1 MWKISSIDANVLWCV
16 HSLLRCAF
24 SWNVFDSNSD
34 LQCVA
39 SLACRLGSRLTQRAC
54 TVKTRSNCF
63 NLDTFRSQKGVCLV
77 CLTVLVRIR
86 LLSIFL
92 HWFMTLPWER
102 LPKVQSCTGLNA
114 FYCHGLKKQ
123 QQLTLYSV
131 YIMWLAM
138 RVVVMQQ
145 APVDDWA
152 KDQSVATARP
162 HPVCL
167 PFSITK
173 VLCQSNAW
181 NHETELWHSMC
192 FRMASSC

>member
-1 MWKISSIDANVLWCV
+1 MQTCFDVSSPCLDVPFPGMCLIPTVTSSALLPWPVGLVLGWP
-16 HSLLRCAF
+16 SEPAQSKPRGPTA
-24 SWNVFDSNSD
+24 SD
-34 LQCVA
+34 C
-39 SLACRLGSRLTQRAC
+39 
-54 TVKTRSNCF
+54 
-63 NLDTFRSQKGVCLV
+63 VCLV
-77 CLTVLVRIR
+77 CLTVSSMHIR
-86 LLSIFL
+86 TCQDWTSVYLPSLA
-92 HWFMTLPWER
+92 WFMTLPWER

-181 NHETELWHSMC
+181 NHETELWNSMC